1 MIGTIT
7 KVVDYAEARDGIS
20 SKGTDNTSL
29 IALLMT
35 ITFALTVYVAW
46 YILKFIFRCI
56 YWICLWFY
64 YLIFPNKN
72 PVNKSNNIDGYVAKS
87 GRVYR

>member
-35 ITFALTVYVAW
+35 ITFALTIYVAW
-46 YILKFIFRCI
+46 YILKFI
-56 YWICLWFY
+56 LG
-64 YLIFPNKN
+64 LQT
-72 PVNKSNNIDGYVAKS
+72 
-87 GRVYR
+87 